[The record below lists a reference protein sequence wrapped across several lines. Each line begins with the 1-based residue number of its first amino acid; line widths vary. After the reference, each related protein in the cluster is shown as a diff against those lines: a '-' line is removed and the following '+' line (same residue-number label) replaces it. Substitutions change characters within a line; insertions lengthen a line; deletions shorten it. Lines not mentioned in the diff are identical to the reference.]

1 MFQRSIS
8 YTALLAGLFG
18 ASAAVADLTADR
30 VWAQTIDLIE
40 EAGGSITAL
49 ATRDG
54 DNLNISNVRFTFDI
68 PDTDE
73 TVIVSMDGWSLLEKG
88 GKVHVE
94 QPDYQEIVVK
104 SCGPRRRDRALG
116 LFGTRGYGCLF
127 RG

>member
-8 YTALLAGLFG
+8 YTALLVGLFD

-30 VWAQTIDLIE
+30 VWAQTIDMIE

-73 TVIVSMDGWSLLEKG
+73 TVIVSMEGWSLLERVAKFMLNNLIT
-88 GKVHVE
+88 K
-94 QPDYQEIVVK
+94 K
-104 SCGPRRRDRALG
+104 SL
-116 LFGTRGYGCLF
+116 
-127 RG
+127 

>member
-18 ASAAVADLTADR
+18 GSAAVADLTADR

-54 DNLNISNVRFTFDI
+54 DNLNISNVRFTIDI

-94 QPDYQEIVVK
+94 QPDYQEIVLKK
-104 SCGPRRRDRALG
+104 SRAK
-116 LFGTRGYGCLF
+116 TK
-127 RG
+127 